1 MAKGDDKQIFTAIK
15 QEFQQDEKLLESA
28 FKLEHFVK
36 KYKCYLIALV
46 AVVLVWLGYAAI
58 YNTMQENRAQKIST
72 LYDEL
77 LQNPNN
83 ELLQNQLKEQARG
96 LYDLYQLSRLD
107 LTQGAESTLQELA
120 SSSNPLVKE
129 LASYDLASLKQQG
142 LDKVSGE
149 LADLA
154 AIQQAYLLLQ
164 EDKIQEARARLD
176 VIKPDSG
183 LYGIAMQMKHY
194 GIIAHPLADA
204 LTITEVQAP
213 ANASQV
219 DSTNT
224 TKAQ

>member
-15 QEFQQDEKLLESA
+15 QEFQQDERLLESA

-36 KYKCYLIALV
+36 KYKYYLVTLV
-46 AVVLVWLGYAAI
+46 LVVLVWLGYVAI
-58 YNTMQENRAQKIST
+58 YDTIQENHAQKSSA

-77 LQNPNN
+77 LQNPDN
-83 ELLQNQLKEQARG
+83 ELLQKQLKEQARE

-107 LTQGAESTLQELA
+107 LTQDVESILQELA

-164 EDKIQEARARLD
+164 EDKIQEARANLD

-194 GIIAHPLADA
+194 GIVAHPLADT
-204 LTITEVQAP
+204 LTITEVQSP
-213 ANASQV
+213 ADSSQV
-219 DSTNT
+219 DSTNAP
-224 TKAQ
+224 KAQ